1 MSEKEACSE
10 VSRGGSWPLAFTV
23 GRLRAHGLA
32 LRACLWA
39 FDCFGW
45 VVGREEAPA
54 MPLGLVLGLWAW
66 FGSRL
71 VMRSRC
77 WLVWSCGDLV

>member
-54 MPLGLVLGLWAW
+54 MWLGLGR
-66 FGSRL
+66 GSRGSVWVASGHVL
-71 VMRSRC
+71 VVFRLGFMLRP
-77 WLVWSCGDLV
+77 